1 MSQDEQWLDM
11 WWKYMDFMRKNK
23 RRPSKYKPEERFLV
37 NWAKHNR
44 KLINK
49 GQFQPSR
56 MKKFME
62 LKHEAEKYQRVNQYM
77 YVNGGI
83 VEE

>member
-1 MSQDEQWLDM
+1 M
-11 WWKYMDFMRKNK
+11 WMKYMNFMKVNK
-23 RRPSKYKPEERFLV
+23 RRPSKYKPEEHYLV

-49 GQFQPSR
+49 GLFLPSR
-56 MKKFME
+56 MDKYME
-62 LKHEAEKYQRVNQYM
+62 LKREADKYQRVNQYM

-83 VEE
+83 VEQK

>member
-1 MSQDEQWLDM
+1 
-11 WWKYMDFMRKNK
+11 MDFMKKNK
-23 RRPSKYKPEERFLV
+23 RRPSKYKPEEHALV

-49 GQFQPSR
+49 GQFQSNR
-56 MKKFME
+56 MKKFMQ
-62 LKHEAEKYQRVNQYM
+62 LKREAEKYQRVNQYM

-83 VEE
+83 VEEE

>member
-1 MSQDEQWLDM
+1 
-11 WWKYMDFMRKNK
+11 MDFMRKNK
-23 RRPSKYKPEERFLV
+23 RRPSKYKPEEHFLV

-49 GQFQPSR
+49 GQFQTSR

>member
-1 MSQDEQWLDM
+1 
-11 WWKYMDFMRKNK
+11 MDFMRKNK
-23 RRPSKYKPEERFLV
+23 RRPSKYKPEEHFLV

-49 GQFQPSR
+49 GQLQPSR